1 MKESSRLAG
10 NVIINQLQSSM
21 FLNTE
26 GYHIKKQTNIL
37 AGIEDIGQ
45 LQRKVLLDTKGQYIK
60 ESYEYKRQGP
70 APQHGLGPLVPVFPA
85 LCAGWVPVRPKPKPW
100 PRWVFCLESQ
110 SGRCCRARPPSL
122 TDVKMHG

>member
-60 ESYEYKRQGP
+60 ESYMLAGS
-70 APQHGLGPLVPVFPA
+70 A
-85 LCAGWVPVRPKPKPW
+85 LIKQLQIIFNGYLA
-100 PRWVFCLESQ
+100 
-110 SGRCCRARPPSL
+110 
-122 TDVKMHG
+122 